1 MTSEKHSGQPKSAKK
16 DFGNPWILAAR
27 PKTLPAGAGPVL
39 LGLAL
44 SYAHLK
50 TGHQFSIVIGL
61 LTLVTTLLLQISS
74 NLINDYYDGVSG
86 LDGEDRLG
94 PPRAVSLGLLP
105 AATVK
110 KAFLTTL
117 TLAFLLGIYLMIRGG
132 TPIIIIG
139 LTSIFFSWAYT
150 GGPFPLSYFGLG
162 ELAAF
167 IFFGPVAVYGTYFLQ
182 TNTQLEL
189 IPSSVWLIG
198 CGVGLI
204 SSALMGVNNLRDTHN
219 DKREG
224 KTTLSTL
231 LGTQIMRKLIVTFLI
246 LSQILGFFAIK
257 DISQLSILIGLIP
270 MALFYSTWW
279 KILGSTSGK
288 ELNNVLAR
296 VGQYLFLYSITYSGI
311 LLWHRL

>member
-1 MTSEKHSGQPKSAKK
+1 MTNHAGKN
-16 DFGNPWILAAR
+16 FGNPWVLAAR
-27 PKTLPAGAGPVL
+27 PKTLPAGAGPVI

-44 SYAHLK
+44 ASSHLK
-50 TGHQFSIVIGL
+50 GQAKFDILVAIT
-61 LTLVTTLLLQISS
+61 TLITTLLLQISS

-110 KAFLTTL
+110 KAFLLTL
-117 TLAFLLGIYLMIRGG
+117 SLAFLLGVFLMVKGG
-132 TPIIIIG
+132 LPIIIIG
-139 LTSIFFSWAYT
+139 LSSIFFSWAYT

-162 ELAAF
+162 EVAAF
-167 IFFGPVAVYGTYFLQ
+167 IFFGPIAVYGTYYLQ
-182 TNTQLEL
+182 TNIALSA
-189 IPSSVWLIG
+189 IPNAVWLMG

-231 LGTQIMRKLIVTFLI
+231 LGTQVMRKLIVCFLI
-246 LSQILGFFAIK
+246 SSQIFGFFVIK
-257 DISQLSILIGLIP
+257 DISELSILIGLIP
-270 MALFYSTWW
+270 MALFYATWW

-296 VGQYLFLYSITYSGI
+296 VGQYLFLYSIFYSGI